1 MNVPEDLLY
10 TNSHEWV
17 RVEDDVAEI
26 GITDFAQ
33 EQLSDLTFVEL
44 PTVRDIL
51 NAGDEVAV
59 VESVKAA
66 SDVYSPISGEVI
78 EINDALES
86 KPDVLNSDPYGEGWL
101 FKVRMSNPAEL
112 EDLLSPADYHA
123 LLPDGD

>member
-1 MNVPEDLLY
+1 MNVPDDLLY

-86 KPDVLNSDPYGEGWL
+86 KPEVLNSDPYGEGWL
-101 FKVRMSNPAEL
+101 FKVRMTNPAEL
-112 EDLLSPADYHA
+112 EDLLTPADYHA
-123 LLPDGD
+123 LLPEGD

>member
-1 MNVPEDLLY
+1 MNVPDDLLY

-66 SDVYSPISGEVI
+66 SDVYTPIGGEVI
-78 EINDALES
+78 EINEILETR
-86 KPDVLNSDPYGEGWL
+86 PELLNTDPYGEGWL
-101 FKVRMSNPAEL
+101 FKVRMSAPSELADLLTPAE
-112 EDLLSPADYHA
+112 YQG
-123 LLPDGD
+123 LLPEAD